1 MSTRALLRLLAFANF
16 IIGMGAFVVVGVLS
30 PIAEAFGVSVGGAG
44 RLMTIYGLIYA
55 LSSPILV
62 ALTGSIDRARIIGV
76 GLLVFFCGSLL
87 ACLAPSFQLL
97 LVARAA
103 MAIGGGLVTPVAAS
117 IGAGLVAPEHRGRA
131 LATVFAGFT
140 LAQVFGVPAGAWL
153 GYAFGW
159 RVAFGAVALMAAV
172 GAAVLFRMT
181 PRNISV
187 PTTSLRTLAEVLAT
201 PRLLLAISLTALFF
215 GALYALYTYL
225 GPFLEQRHGLGRD
238 GVTIVLVILGVAA
251 VVGNGVGGLLTDRIG
266 PGRTLAILCIAECVI
281 MPFLTLVDTP
291 LLATAADIAVW
302 SVFSFAFMAAQQAR
316 LVALD
321 PARTST
327 LFALNASAIYLGGSI
342 GAMFGGYALKAAGVQ
357 ALGPVGALMAFAG
370 LVSMGLVARMSRQK
384 LAA

>member
-16 IIGMGAFVVVGVLS
+16 VIGMGAFVVVGVLS
-30 PIAEAFGVSVGGAG
+30 PIAEAFSVSIGGAG

-55 LSSPILV
+55 VSSPILV
-62 ALTGSIDRARIIGV
+62 ALTGSIDRARIIGI
-76 GLLVFFCGSLL
+76 GLLVFFGGSLL
-87 ACLAPSFQLL
+87 ACVAPTFQLL

-131 LATVFAGFT
+131 LATIFAGFT

-159 RVAFGAVALMAAV
+159 RVAFGAVALLAAV

-201 PRLLLAISLTALFF
+201 PRLLLAIGLTALFF

-225 GPFLEQRHGLGRD
+225 GPLDRSWADVGHLVYCRVRDHAVSDARQHPTIGHRSRHCGL
-238 GVTIVLVILGVAA
+238 
-251 VVGNGVGGLLTDRIG
+251 
-266 PGRTLAILCIAECVI
+266 ECVFI
-281 MPFLTLVDTP
+281 RLHVG
-291 LLATAADIAVW
+291 AT
-302 SVFSFAFMAAQQAR
+302 
-316 LVALD
+316 
-321 PARTST
+321 
-327 LFALNASAIYLGGSI
+327 G
-342 GAMFGGYALKAAGVQ
+342 AAGR
-357 ALGPVGALMAFAG
+357 P
-370 LVSMGLVARMSRQK
+370 
-384 LAA
+384 